1 MKGSFGES
9 MKKIL
14 SLMLI
19 LACVFS
25 LAACS
30 IGGTGNTPG
39 GDPSDPP
46 AGEETLDIFAIAAK
60 GVVPTKIVSLSTYAG
75 KGLMGEDL
83 KLNGSFSQVVNGN
96 NSILDFKY
104 DRFATIEEMADSY
117 IVSVEGAIAVKDGKT
132 KSIGASFGAK
142 DWEAVIPSL
151 QQLGAFK
158 LTKEILPADYQ
169 LSSDGQKLSV
179 SLTRE
184 EALQVIGI
192 VIDATGEIA
201 LEVEANGKNISM
213 VVISYTA
220 SSGAIVRV
228 ASSYTYG
235 VQTLDFSRFN

>member
-1 MKGSFGES
+1 

-39 GDPSDPP
+39 GTTNPP
-46 AGEETLDIFAIAAK
+46 ADEDVVDVFAMAAK
-60 GVVPTKIVSLSTYAG
+60 GAVPTKIVSLSTYSG
-75 KGLMGEDL
+75 KDL
-83 KLNGSFSQVVNGN
+83 KGDAFSMAGSFSQVVNGN

-132 KSIGASFGAK
+132 KTIGDSLGAK

-151 QQLGAFK
+151 QQIGAFK
-158 LTKEILPADYQ
+158 LTKEALPADYQ
-169 LSSDGQKLSV
+169 LSADGQKLSV

-184 EALQVIGI
+184 EALKVIGI
-192 VIDATGEIA
+192 VIDASGEIA
-201 LEVEANGKNISM
+201 LEVEGNGKNISM

-220 SSGAIVRV
+220 ASGASVRV
-228 ASSYTYG
+228 ANSYTYG
-235 VQTLDFSRFN
+235 AQTLDFSRFN

>member
-14 SLMLI
+14 SFMLI

-30 IGGTGNTPG
+30 IGGNGDTPG
-39 GDPSDPP
+39 GTTPP
-46 AGEETLDIFAIAAK
+46 AGEDVVDIFAMAAK
-60 GVVPTKIVSLSTYAG
+60 GAVPTKIVSLTTYAG
-75 KGLMGEDL
+75 KDL
-83 KLNGSFSQVVNGN
+83 KGNAFSMAGSFSQVANGN

-104 DRFATIEEMADSY
+104 DRFATIEEMADNY

-132 KSIGASFGAK
+132 KTIGDSLAAT

-151 QQLGAFK
+151 QQIGTFK
-158 LTKEILPADYQ
+158 LNKEVLPADYQ
-169 LSSDGQKLSV
+169 LSADGQKLTV

-184 EALQVIGI
+184 EALKVIGI
-192 VIDATGEIA
+192 VFDASGEIA
-201 LEVEANGKNISM
+201 LEVEGNGKNISM
-213 VVISYTA
+213 VAISYTA
-220 SSGAIVRV
+220 SSGARVRV

>member
-1 MKGSFGES
+1 

-39 GDPSDPP
+39 GTTNPP
-46 AGEETLDIFAIAAK
+46 AGEDVVDVFAMAAK
-60 GVVPTKIVSLSTYAG
+60 GAVPTKIVSLSTYSG
-75 KGLMGEDL
+75 KDL
-83 KLNGSFSQVVNGN
+83 KGDAFSMAGSFSQVVNGN

-132 KSIGASFGAK
+132 KTIGDSLAAK

-151 QQLGAFK
+151 QQIGAFN
-158 LTKEILPADYQ
+158 LTKEVLPADYQ
-169 LSSDGQKLSV
+169 LSADGQKLSV

-184 EALQVIGI
+184 EALKVIGI
-192 VIDATGEIA
+192 VIDASGEIS
-201 LEVEANGKNISM
+201 LEVEGNGKNISM

-220 SSGAIVRV
+220 ASGASVRV

-235 VQTLDFSRFN
+235 AQTLDFSRFN

>member
-39 GDPSDPP
+39 GTTNPP
-46 AGEETLDIFAIAAK
+46 AGEDVVDVFAMAAK
-60 GVVPTKIVSLSTYAG
+60 GAVPTKIVSLSTYSG
-75 KGLMGEDL
+75 KDL
-83 KLNGSFSQVVNGN
+83 KGDAFSMAGSFSQVVNGN

-132 KSIGASFGAK
+132 KTIGDSLAAK

-151 QQLGAFK
+151 QQIGAFN
-158 LTKEILPADYQ
+158 LTKEVLPADYQ
-169 LSSDGQKLSV
+169 LSADGQKLSV

-184 EALQVIGI
+184 EALKVIGI
-192 VIDATGEIA
+192 VIDASGEIS
-201 LEVEANGKNISM
+201 LEVEGNGKNISM

-220 SSGAIVRV
+220 ASGASVRV

-235 VQTLDFSRFN
+235 AQTLDFSRFN